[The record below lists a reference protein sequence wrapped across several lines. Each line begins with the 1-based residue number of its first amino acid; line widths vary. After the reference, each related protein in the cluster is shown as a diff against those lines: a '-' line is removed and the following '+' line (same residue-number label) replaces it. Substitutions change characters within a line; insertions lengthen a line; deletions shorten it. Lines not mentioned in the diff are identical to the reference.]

1 MYTLHAIAPIYFY
14 TIFNITPKK
23 KKKKI
28 YVNILKDKHRFHVYF
43 FLAEYFIMDFTLQ

>member
-23 KKKKI
+23 KKN
-28 YVNILKDKHRFHVYF
+28 YVNILKYKHRFHGYF